1 MKQLSIKL
9 KITLWFSAA
18 LILVVTITYYI
29 ILLVSNQ
36 IIQKTI
42 KDNLIETVENNV
54 DEVEYFHSLEEI
66 QPSTEI
72 DSYLHYKE
80 GFLEIDDDFLNE
92 VNKVY
97 TSLCQ
102 SDSSL
107 LYGENPIAKESASLS
122 FIDSSIQVL
131 EVGNTLYYI
140 FDRKLTKQGLE
151 GLWLRGVVSEV
162 QGDIQLSTISRTSL
176 LILPLLVMIAILGG
190 YLIARR
196 TLRPIQRIS
205 ESALKIQEGGDLKER
220 IHLGKG
226 NNELHQLANHFNT
239 MFERLDLAFQ
249 KERQF
254 TSDVSHELRTPMTVI
269 LAQCELL
276 SDASSTLED
285 YKEGIQ
291 LIERQGKKM
300 SGLINDMLDF
310 SRMESGSDK
319 YKMEIL
325 DFSELVSVISEDMKL
340 IQDKNI
346 TLEAAVEPGISICG
360 NYELLTRLLQ
370 NLISNSYRYGSPNG
384 KILVSL
390 KKQKDLIFLS
400 VQDDGI
406 GIAKDEQEKIFQ
418 RFYQSDSSHSGL
430 GVGLGLPM
438 VQEITKFHK
447 GTIELESTP
456 GVGSIFTCIFKNI
469 SF

>member
-1 MKQLSIKL
+1 MKHLSIKL

-18 LILVVTITYYI
+18 LILVVGVTYYI

-54 DEVEYFHSLEEI
+54 DEVEYFHSLEEV
-66 QPSTEI
+66 QLSTEI

-122 FIDSSIQVL
+122 FIDSSIQTL

-162 QGDIQLSTISRTSL
+162 QGEIQLSVISRTSL
-176 LILPLLVMIAILGG
+176 LILPLLVIIAILGG

-226 NNELHQLANHFNT
+226 NDELHQLANHFNT
-239 MFERLDLAFQ
+239 MFERLDFAFQ

-276 SDASSTLED
+276 SDASSTFED

-300 SGLINDMLDF
+300 SGIINVMLDF

-319 YKMEIL
+319 YKMEML
-325 DFSELVSVISEDMKL
+325 DFSELVSVICEDMKL

-346 TLEAAVEPGISICG
+346 TLEFCVESGISIWG

-370 NLISNSYRYGSPNG
+370 NLISNSYRYGNLDG

-390 KKQKDLIFLS
+390 KKQKDFIFLS
-400 VQDDGI
+400 VEDNGI

-418 RFYQSDSSHSGL
+418 RFYQSDSSHSGV

-438 VQEITKFHK
+438 VLEITKFHK
-447 GTIELESTP
+447 GTVEVESTP